1 MSGTLLLVACCAQVA
16 APPAPAAA
24 APMPKPP
31 VPRIVEVA
39 LRVGPTYVTGAAL
52 PNATSDRRVGMEA
65 ALQVFYRT
73 RYFLTPFVEGGYA
86 FVSSGAATVPAGSPG
101 GPGTLFA
108 KLDGWHV
115 AGGLSHEF
123 WRMRAG
129 AAVGF
134 YSFKLSDSLAGVEAT
149 THFSSLGL
157 DAFVGVTLV
166 KTPRFFGTF
175 DLVTHNA
182 PTADL
187 HYFQAAITLHGD
199 FLRL

>member
-1 MSGTLLLVACCAQVA
+1 LSGTLLLAACCAQIA
-16 APPAPAAA
+16 APPALPAA
-24 APMPKPP
+24 PKPR

-39 LRVGPTYVTGAAL
+39 LRVGPTYITGAAL
-52 PNATSDRRVGMEA
+52 PGATSDRRAGMEA

-73 RYFLTPFVEGGYA
+73 RYFLTPFAEGGYA
-86 FVSSGAATVPAGSPG
+86 FLSSGAAPVHAGNSS

-108 KLDGWHV
+108 KLDGWHIS
-115 AGGLSHEF
+115 GGIAHEF

-129 AAVGF
+129 AAIGF
-134 YSFKLSDSLAGVEAT
+134 YSFGLSESLDGVASR

-166 KTPRFFGTF
+166 KAPRFFATF

-187 HYFQAAITLHGD
+187 HYFQAALTLHGD
-199 FLRL
+199 LLQR